1 MKVVKTME
9 RRASKWEF
17 EALKLVIHL
26 VAETIE
32 GQKHLMPVA
41 EEAGCAGELTTFTE
55 MGKLVLG
62 KLTDTLPLNQ
72 RKQLLRHASDMK
84 VAFTSP
90 VAVSRD
96 EAYVYVPRETI
107 LQLIRSAAPDKCAL
121 CLGEPEA
128 VRACLFRQAVNDL
141 RMDNVPDDVMGC
153 TVRLLAS
160 PVDGKGRG

>member
-1 MKVVKTME
+1 ME

-17 EALKLVIHL
+17 EALKMVIHL
-26 VAETIE
+26 VVETIE
-32 GQKHLMPVA
+32 GQKHLMPVSEA
-41 EEAGCAGELTTFTE
+41 AGCEGELATFTE

-62 KLTDTLPLNQ
+62 RLTDTLPLNQ

-96 EAYVYVPRETI
+96 EAFVYVPRETI
-107 LQLIRSAAPDKCAL
+107 LQLIQSAASEKCAL
-121 CLGEPEA
+121 CLGESGE
-128 VRACLFRQAVNDL
+128 VRACRFRQAVNDL
-141 RMDNVPDDVMGC
+141 RMDSVPDDVLGC

-160 PVDGKGRG
+160 PTKGKGGAEP